1 MKILLTG
8 GAGYIGSNTAAALL
22 DAGHQV
28 VLIDNFINSS
38 VQIVNCIEKSAG
50 ASVKCHRV
58 DVTDINAVRQIFSSY
73 YFDAVMHF
81 AARKAVGES
90 VAKPIEYYRNNLDG
104 LLTLL
109 EVMKEFQVKNLI
121 YSSSATVYGSQSP
134 APFSENMPLGTCTNP
149 YGWTKWMSEQI
160 LRDAALADKELS
172 IMLLRY
178 FNPIGGH
185 ESGLLGERPHGVP
198 NNLMPYIVQ
207 TAEGKRDKLHIFGD
221 DYPTPD
227 GTCIRDYIHVT
238 DIAEGHVAALRYCI
252 KHTGVETVNLGTG
265 RGTSVLE
272 LVHTFERVN
281 HLSLPYEV
289 EGRRPGDI
297 AECWAAVEKADRLLG
312 WRAQKSLEDMCRDSW
327 NSRETG
333 N

>member
-8 GAGYIGSNTAAALL
+8 GTGYIGSNTAAALL
-22 DAGHQV
+22 EAGHQV
-28 VLIDNFINSS
+28 VLADNFINSS
-38 VQIVNCIEKSAG
+38 VQMIDRIEKSTG
-50 ASVKCHRV
+50 ATVECCCA
-58 DVTDINAVRQIFSSY
+58 DVTDIDAMRKVFSDHQ
-73 YFDAVMHF
+73 FDAVMHF

-109 EVMKEFQVKNLI
+109 ETMKEFQVKKLI
-121 YSSSATVYGSQSP
+121 YSSSATVYGSENP
-134 APFSENMPLGTCTNP
+134 VPFSEDMSPGTCTNP

-160 LRDAALADKELS
+160 LRDAAVADEVLS
-172 IMLLRY
+172 VMLLRY

-185 ESGLLGERPHGVP
+185 KSGLLGERPNGVP

-221 DYPTPD
+221 DYPTID

-238 DIAEGHVAALRYCI
+238 DVAEGHVAALNYCMG
-252 KHTGVETVNLGTG
+252 HSGVETVNLGTG

-281 HLSLPYEV
+281 HLTLPYEI

-297 AECWAAVEKADRLLG
+297 AECWASVEKAKKLFG
-312 WRAQKSLEDMCRDSW
+312 WQAKKSLADMCRDSW
-327 NSRETG
+327 NSRESG
-333 N
+333 D